1 MVRILADQKNYLVK
15 FEYRCNKD
23 ILLIQ
28 LTFMKQESIPKTEE
42 AEKVEIPE
50 KPVENVDIYKG
61 LYQKVY
67 LILQFKN

>member
-1 MVRILADQKNYLVK
+1 M
-15 FEYRCNKD
+15 
-23 ILLIQ
+23 IQ

-42 AEKVEIPE
+42 SKRVEIPAE
-50 KPVENVDIYKG
+50 PVENVDIYKG